1 MMPRGGKREGSGR
14 KKGSSALDEA
24 TIRIQVPV
32 SLEPLIRTLIEIK
45 KGQGLPWSSHLCF
58 VLLGKL
64 IGYPEDD
71 VFAIKRRMTT
81 LGRMMLDRAAKNL
94 KMPFEGED
102 YPPAIAKQLEKLE
115 QDRLLFLKDKK
126 AKEEIIR
133 SNVSSQESSSSLK
146 KKFYVVE

>member
-1 MMPRGGKREGSGR
+1 MPSGGKRANSGR
-14 KKGSSALDEA
+14 KKGSKLIKEEVVM
-24 TIRIQVPV
+24 IRVPV
-32 SLEPLIRTLIEIK
+32 SLLPLIHTLIAIK
-45 KGQGLPWSSHLCF
+45 KGQGLPWSTHLCF

-94 KMPFEGED
+94 KMPFEEEGN
-102 YPPAIAKQLEKLE
+102 YPPAITKQLEKLE

-126 AKEEIIR
+126 GTTHVETMAQTQT
-133 SNVSSQESSSSLK
+133 SQIFRFKQTS
-146 KKFYVVE
+146 